1 MRLSRVRSHSWSVTD
16 LVAFAT
22 NLGFLAGLTVLL
34 FSGMAACADSPGLS
48 ADGAPESRGA
58 TSKATGPSGASAGSD
73 ASTTA
78 AINRYIRQGWED
90 EDLTPSD
97 SATDGEWCRRVFLD
111 VVGRIPSVDEL
122 EEFLHD
128 RSDDRRERLVDR
140 LLGPKYLDDYTR
152 NQTTLWTNLLIG
164 RSGGSERR
172 SLTNRAGMQQYLRE
186 AVRTNR
192 PYDRMVYELLSARGI
207 SKPGESG
214 FNGAVNFLAMKL
226 EENAILATS
235 RSSEIFL
242 GTRVQCTQCHNHP
255 FNNWKQDQF
264 WKMNAFFRQAVAL
277 RRFGGGRDVQYVDL
291 DNQDFGGEGATP
303 EEAEIYFEPRDR
315 ILTVAYPEFTDFDG
329 TVHTIERS
337 GYIDE
342 VDRRTEFAKL
352 VVKSGYLPRAMV
364 NRTWA
369 HFMGYGFTKP
379 VNDMGPHNPAS
390 HPELLD
396 RLAADFKASGYDV
409 KQLIRWIVLS
419 EPYALSSQFAAKDKN
434 RRDDPTLGE
443 TPMFSRFYLRQMRA
457 EELYESLL
465 VATEAHKTR
474 KTPEKEAAARQR
486 WLQQFVIAFGT
497 DENDETTTFNGTI
510 PQTLMMFNG
519 ELVKQAT
526 STDKGSFLY
535 RIATS
540 DRIRGV
546 KKVNY
551 LYRAALSRDPTANER
566 RLMKKVLGSRP
577 GQTAA
582 IRDVWWVLL
591 NTNEFILNH

>member
-1 MRLSRVRSHSWSVTD
+1 MRFLRVRPLTS
-16 LVAFAT
+16 LAT
-22 NLGFLAGLTVLL
+22 ASTCLGDWMSGVSRYTVGLLILLAVGIFPTQVL
-34 FSGMAACADSPGLS
+34 C
-48 ADGAPESRGA
+48 ADGAETDGA
-58 TSKATGPSGASAGSD
+58 DGRSSGSS
-73 ASTTA
+73 SPVT
-78 AINRYIRQGWED
+78 AINRYILQGWED
-90 EDLTPSD
+90 EGLTPSEA
-97 SATDGEWCRRVFLD
+97 ATDGEWCRRLFLD
-111 VVGRIPSVDEL
+111 VLGRIPSVDEL
-122 EEFLHD
+122 DRFLSD
-128 RSDDRRERLVDR
+128 RSDDKRARLVND
-140 LLGPKYLDDYTR
+140 LLGDKYLDDYTR
-152 NQTTLWTNLLIG
+152 NATTLWTNLLIG
-164 RSGGSERR
+164 RSGGTERR

-186 AVRTNR
+186 SLRANK
-192 PYDRMVYELLSARGI
+192 PYDRMAGELISARGNN
-207 SKPGESG
+207 KPGESG
-214 FNGAVNFLAMKL
+214 FNGAVNFLSMKL
-226 EENAILATS
+226 ADKAVLATS

-242 GTRVQCTQCHNHP
+242 GVRVQCTQCHNHP
-255 FNNWKQDQF
+255 FNTWKQDQF

-277 RRFGGGRDVQYVDL
+277 RRFGDGRDVKYVEL
-291 DNQDFGGEGATP
+291 DNQDFGGEGTTP

-315 ILTVAYPEFTDFDG
+315 ILTVAYPEFTDIDG
-329 TVHTIERS
+329 TVHQIERS

-342 VDRRTEFAKL
+342 VDRRAELAKI
-352 VVKSGYLPRAMV
+352 VVKSGYFPRAMV

-369 HFMGYGFTKP
+369 HFLGYGFTKP

-396 RLAADFKASGYDV
+396 RLAADFKESGFDI

-419 EPYALSSQFAAKDKN
+419 EPYSLSSKFGKGN

-474 KTPEKEAAARQR
+474 ETPEKEEEAKQR

-497 DENDETTTFNGTI
+497 DENDETTTFDGTI
-510 PQTLMMFNG
+510 TQTLMMFNG
-519 ELVKQAT
+519 DLVKQAT
-526 STDKGSFLY
+526 STEKGSFLY
-535 RIATS
+535 RVATD

-546 KKVNY
+546 KKINY
-551 LYRAALSRDPTANER
+551 LYKAALARTPTANER

-577 GQTAA
+577 GETTA